1 MEGTSKISSPSWNV
15 YPGPPRKRI
24 SSSFTYTLR
33 KRRISPASSRRCG
46 LSCGNFSSRTEKSSP
61 RLVAEQSSLPTPS
74 VCRRNAVGI
83 CTVIDISGLHRF
95 RNIERALKIAF
106 EFRQLGSDSRLGF
119 ILAGERVGR
128 LQAVACDAQH
138 GRFVG

>member
-1 MEGTSKISSPSWNV
+1 M
-15 YPGPPRKRI
+15 

-46 LSCGNFSSRTEKSSP
+46 LSCGNFSSSTEKSSP

-95 RNIERALKIAF
+95 RNIECALQIAF
-106 EFRQLGSDSRLGF
+106 ELRQLGSKSRLGF
-119 ILAGERVGR
+119 VLSRQRVSC
-128 LQAVACDAQH
+128 LQSIARDAEN
-138 GRFVG
+138 GCFVGF